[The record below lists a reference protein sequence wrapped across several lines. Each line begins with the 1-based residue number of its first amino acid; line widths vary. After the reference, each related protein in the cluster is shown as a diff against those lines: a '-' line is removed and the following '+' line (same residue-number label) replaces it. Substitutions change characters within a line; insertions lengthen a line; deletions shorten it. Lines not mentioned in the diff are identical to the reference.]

1 MNRYIALSLA
11 MLAGAALGA
20 AAVNGLHAQGKGPGA
35 YAVFDISEI
44 NNPAHAGCP
53 SLTLSRPARTTS

>member
-20 AAVNGLHAQGKGPGA
+20 AAVNGLHALFA
-35 YAVFDISEI
+35 AAVAPPK
-44 NNPAHAGCP
+44 N
-53 SLTLSRPARTTS
+53 TS